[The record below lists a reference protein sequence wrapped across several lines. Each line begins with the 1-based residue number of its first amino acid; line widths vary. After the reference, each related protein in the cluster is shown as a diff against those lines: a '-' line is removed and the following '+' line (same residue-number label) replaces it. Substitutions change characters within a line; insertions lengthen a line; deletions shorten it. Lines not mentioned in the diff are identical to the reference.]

1 LDIPILIE
9 KSDFRR
15 STVFKVKATVVAFLG
30 NQEIYPC
37 HMGHE
42 VGDEVIFDGESYHG
56 RLCPD
61 VWPLIAPKV
70 SALHQAG
77 PRYVEWGGY
86 YPFWY
91 CPPSFKDLSLK
102 KYDGLGF
109 RNNLTTIVPPEH
121 DMANLVPSQAFRWP
135 PHDQRDILMGASV
148 ICPDSRTS
156 MVVELTA
163 FDLGDKGFDVPF
175 FRRQM
180 TILNK
185 LHTKGPVPVDKLIA
199 TFSQKQIEDIYPPL
213 SPMLVRILVEEL
225 ALMGYVETANGQIN
239 LTDKGLMK
247 QTDFINSLSAEEK
260 EALQITR

>member
-1 LDIPILIE
+1 M
-9 KSDFRR
+9 
-15 STVFKVKATVVAFLG
+15 FKVKATVVTFLG

-37 HMGHE
+37 HMGHK

-77 PRYVEWGGY
+77 PRYLEWGAY

-91 CPPSFKDLSLK
+91 CPPSFKDLSQK

-109 RNNLTTIVPPEH
+109 RNNMTTIVPPKH
-121 DMANLVPSQAFRWP
+121 DMANLVPSQAFLWP
-135 PHDQRDILMGASV
+135 PHEKRDILMGASV

-163 FDLGDKGFDVPF
+163 FDLSDKGFDVPF

-180 TILNK
+180 VILNK
-185 LHTKGPVPVDKLIA
+185 LLTTEPVTVDKVLDL
-199 TFSQKQIEDIYPPL
+199 FSKKQIEEIYPPL

-225 ALMGYVETANGQIN
+225 DLMGYVEIRDDKVNI
-239 LTDKGLMK
+239 TDKGLKK
-247 QTDFINSLSAEEK
+247 QSDFINYLSNEEK
-260 EALQITR
+260 EALDLKSP